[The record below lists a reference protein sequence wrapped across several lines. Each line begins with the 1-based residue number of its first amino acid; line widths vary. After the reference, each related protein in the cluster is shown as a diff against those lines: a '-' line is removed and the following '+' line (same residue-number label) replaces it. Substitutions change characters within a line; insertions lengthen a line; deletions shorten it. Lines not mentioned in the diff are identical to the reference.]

1 MQVSCRSGHNNSDP
15 GVGISDEQQTRR
27 EHLLRMHFRVHSYTY
42 THTLGL
48 ARGRNFRDEFLQSKR
63 GIRNKNSGFENMSPI
78 CITRRLSLSVDAE
91 IIGWGIRLRVCVV
104 SCVLPCTR
112 YIYIWH
118 LLLLHSRGRGG
129 VVLRI
134 HLMIGDAVYAK
145 AATKSN

>member
-91 IIGWGIRLRVCVV
+91 IIGWGIRLRVCVWYLAYYHV
-104 SCVLPCTR
+104 PDI
-112 YIYIWH
+112 YIYGTSSSCIPAV
-118 LLLLHSRGRGG
+118 GG
-129 VVLRI
+129 VSFFVFI
-134 HLMIGDAVYAK
+134 
-145 AATKSN
+145 